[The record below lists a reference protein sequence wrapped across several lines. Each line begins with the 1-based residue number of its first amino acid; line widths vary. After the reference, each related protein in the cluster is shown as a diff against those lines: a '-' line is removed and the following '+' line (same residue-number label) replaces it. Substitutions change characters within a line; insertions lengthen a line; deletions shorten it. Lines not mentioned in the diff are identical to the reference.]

1 MTQLIGAERVR
12 GDLLYHAFHGLFRV
26 DEVIQQRQPGGPV
39 RCYSLVPQKADK
51 SKTRFTVAVTGIGD
65 SGFRALVSL
74 REAKEILQY
83 LGKRVV
89 AAIPSRAVS
98 KAGSSI
104 LQDNA
109 WNLAQTL
116 LSFSFEKPEAKD
128 PRSRQKL
135 ERSVKGLVG
144 ELALV
149 FNMTLKEAA
158 AKVRK
163 SLGAA
168 SRVNPSVLAALAHAG
183 ED

>member
-1 MTQLIGAERVR
+1 MIGTERVR

-74 REAKEILQY
+74 REAKEILQF
-83 LGKRVV
+83 LGKKIV
-89 AAIPSRAVS
+89 AAIPSSRAVS

-109 WNLAQTL
+109 WNLAQTI

-135 ERSVKGLVG
+135 ERSVRGLGG

-149 FNMTLKEAA
+149 FNTTLKEAA
-158 AKVRK
+158 AKVKK

-168 SRVNPSVLAALAHAG
+168 SRVNPSVLTALAHAG